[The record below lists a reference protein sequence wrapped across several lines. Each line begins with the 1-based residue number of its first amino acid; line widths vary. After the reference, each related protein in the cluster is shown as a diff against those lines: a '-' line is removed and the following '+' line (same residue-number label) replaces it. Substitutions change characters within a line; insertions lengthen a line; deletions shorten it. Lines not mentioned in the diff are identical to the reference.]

1 MESEEVGRR
10 TTARSRKPNI
20 TLDMEGVLSENLRS
34 LKNTRRGHL
43 ANVTANVNGVQELLS
58 DDRNL
63 QEVKEKLAAAEEAFL
78 KFKDAHLNYAAEIG
92 SEEDKIEC
100 DEYFT
105 GEERKFR
112 DFYWTTSDWITRVEA
127 NLVAQSLQ
135 VDSEVKP
142 EDSVSCAGVGSLT
155 RASRT
160 SKRSSRASSRVSRTS
175 SLFVARAKE
184 AARVAELKAERSM
197 LDKRQVLEE
206 QKFRLKQEELRLN
219 LEAEIVKTVAKEQAL
234 AAIAEQSSL
243 SVSPKPVKREDE
255 FHEEVEF
262 KPPPVMDRTVLN
274 SKAPEWTKP
283 QAANPDCGIRPIYP
297 EVPVA
302 RGTAFDGSTKLQEQQ
317 NALQLQQTRIMEM
330 LAINQNKGKL
340 PQPRVP
346 TFDGSPV
353 EYRTFVRAFKSL
365 IESRTSSSTERL
377 YYLEQYTTGDV
388 KELVRSCHHLAPDE
402 GYAEARRLI
411 EKKFGDDFRIAS
423 AYESKAL
430 NWPPVKS
437 EDGSALSRFSVYL
450 ASCKNAMKGSQY
462 SSKFDQPDNIQK
474 LIYKLPYNMKERW
487 RRVVDDIMELQG
499 RPVKFD
505 DLVSFIDREARI
517 ATNPVFGQITESS
530 KILEARSSRGAVQKL
545 LPKSRELS
553 LAAQVNTDHGL
564 DTEMNRSVI
573 SIDTSQYAPSI
584 APVSNSCCF
593 CNLNHALE
601 DCRSLRSRPYQERIQ
616 FIASKGLC
624 FGCLSDKHIV
634 KDCPQRKSCK
644 FTNCPKKHPTVLHT
658 QPRERLNGETST
670 DRADNASCSATQ
682 VHNGMVSTIDNS
694 CSVTGAGR
702 PRTGMAIV
710 PVKVKRKGSD
720 DAIVKYAFLDNGS
733 SSTFCT
739 ESLMK
744 QLGIE
749 GLKTRISLTTL
760 EKKGS
765 LVDSFLVQDLVISDL
780 DENNFISLPVLYT
793 RTEIPVTKDDIPT
806 QEDADLWP
814 HLNGVYLPNVSAE
827 IGLLIA
833 SDVPEALDP
842 LEVKNSEHGGP
853 YASRTRIGWV
863 VNGPLGRYHQG
874 SHATSFFVKADTEL
888 QRMVEDFYNLDF
900 NESVADN
907 RTELS
912 QDERRFMASVEGST
926 LLKDGHYE
934 IPLPFKDRQYSVPNN
949 RIQAEQRASWLK
961 KRLEKNPRLLDEY
974 KAFVEEI
981 VAKGYARKVPP
992 HQRESGYQGKTWFI
1006 PHHGVYHPHKPGK
1019 IRVVFNCSA
1028 KYQGKCLNDL
1038 LLKGPDLTNSLL
1050 GVLTRFRQDRVA
1062 VMADIEAMF
1071 HQVRVP
1077 DPDCSFLRFLW
1088 WPDGKLSCAVEEYQ
1102 MTVHL
1107 FGAVSSPAC
1116 SNFAV
1121 RKTAEDNAKDF
1132 SADAINTV
1140 RRNFY
1145 VDDCLK
1151 SLPSVEDAVSHVD
1164 ELRSLLQRGGFRLT
1178 KWISNSREVL
1188 ESIPES
1194 ERAQEIK
1201 KLDLQRDELPIERAL
1216 GVQWRIETD
1225 KFGFN
1230 VNIKLRPPTRRGILS
1245 VVGTVF
1251 DPFGFA
1257 APFVLTAK
1265 KILQDLCRI
1274 KLSWDDEIPI
1284 ECNVRWQ
1291 RWLTDLPKLSQFAI
1305 ERCLKPAN
1313 FGRIVSSQL
1322 HHFSDASE
1330 IGFGSVSYL
1339 RLSDSHGGIHCT
1351 ILQGKSRLVPL
1362 KQVTIPRLELSA
1374 AVISVQ
1380 LDKVLKRELDLPLAE
1395 KSVFWTDSTSV
1406 LRYIRNET
1414 KRFHTF
1420 VANRIAIIRDG
1431 SDPDQWRHVG
1441 GDLNPAD
1448 DLSRGLSA
1456 EALLSSDRWIKGP
1469 AFLWEQRER
1478 WPQDPLSLDSISDAD
1493 PEVKVDVNVH
1503 ATVVAVPF
1511 CPVVEYFRRTSSWH
1525 RLKKSVAWFLRYREN
1540 LRLASTRRKLAVS
1553 SPNTPRRRINI
1564 EEMKAAELQIL
1575 KCVQLHYFSEELQSL
1590 TKAGV
1595 DVAHVKKTSGLRSLD
1610 PVLVDGLLRVGGRL
1624 DLAPASFDSK
1634 HQIILPKSDHV
1645 STLIIEHCHLI
1656 SGHSGR
1662 EYVLSLLRE
1671 KFWIVKAS
1679 SVVRRVL
1686 SKCVS
1691 CRRRQRPVCEQ
1702 KMADLPVDRLT
1713 PDQPPF
1719 TSVGVDYFGP
1729 FQVKRGRSLV
1739 KRYGVIFTCLA
1750 IRAVHIE
1757 VAHSLDTDSF
1767 LLALRRFI
1775 ARRGQVKEIRSD
1787 NGTNFSSGEKELRE
1801 SINAWNQEK
1810 IHENL
1815 LQRNIKWSFNPPY
1828 GSHYGGVWERCIRT
1842 TRKILQAL
1850 LREQTT
1856 DDEGLV
1862 TLLCEV
1868 ESIMNGRPI
1877 TTVSSDP
1884 QDQEP
1889 LTPNHLLLLRS
1900 ESPMPP
1906 GLFRR
1911 EDQLSRRRWRQ
1922 VQYLADIFW
1931 KRWSKEYLPLLQ
1943 GRQKWLRPRRNLA
1956 VGDVVLVSV
1965 ENSHRN
1971 SWPLGRIVE
1980 VLTDKKGFVRRA
1992 KVVVKSTVLA
2002 RPIDK
2007 LCLLVEKDKS
2017 Q

>member
-1 MESEEVGRR
+1 MESEEVGQG
-10 TTARSRKPNI
+10 TTARNRKPNI
-20 TLDMEGVLSENLRS
+20 TLDMEGVLSEKLRS

-43 ANVTANVNGVQELLS
+43 ANVTANVNGVHELLS

-63 QEVKEKLAAAEEAFL
+63 QEVKEKLTAAEEAFL
-78 KFKDAHLNYAAEIG
+78 KFKDAHVNYAAEIG

-100 DEYFT
+100 EEYFT
-105 GEERKFR
+105 CEERKFR

-142 EDSVSCAGVGSLT
+142 EDSVSCAGVGSPA

-160 SKRSSRASSRVSRTS
+160 SKRSSRASSRVSRIS

-255 FHEEVEF
+255 FHEEEEF
-262 KPPPVMDRTVLN
+262 KPPPVVDRTVLN
-274 SKAPEWTKP
+274 PKAPEWTRS

-302 RGTAFDGSTKLQEQQ
+302 RGTAFDSSTKLQEQQ

-346 TFDGSPV
+346 TFDGNPV
-353 EYRTFVRAFKSL
+353 EYRTFVRAFESL

-377 YYLEQYTTGDV
+377 YYLEQYTAGDV

-474 LIYKLPYNMKERW
+474 LIFKLPYNMRERW

-564 DTEMNRSVI
+564 DTEVNRSII
-573 SIDTSQYAPSI
+573 STDNSQYAPSI

-616 FIASKGLC
+616 FIASKSLC

-658 QPRERLNGETST
+658 QPRERLNGETSA
-670 DRADNASCSATQ
+670 DSADNASCSATQ

-720 DAIVKYAFLDNGS
+720 DAIVTYAFLDNGS

-749 GLKTRISLTTL
+749 GLRTRISLTTL

-765 LVDSFLVQDLVISDL
+765 LVDSFLVEDLVISDL

-863 VNGPLGRYHQG
+863 VNGPLGRYHQA

-888 QRMVEDFYNLDF
+888 QRMVEDFYNLGF

-949 RIQAEQRASWLK
+949 RIQAEQRASWLE
-961 KRLEKNPRLLDEY
+961 KRLEKNPRLLD
-974 KAFVEEI
+974 
-981 VAKGYARKVPP
+981 
-992 HQRESGYQGKTWFI
+992 
-1006 PHHGVYHPHKPGK
+1006 
-1019 IRVVFNCSA
+1019 
-1028 KYQGKCLNDL
+1028 
-1038 LLKGPDLTNSLL
+1038 
-1050 GVLTRFRQDRVA
+1050 
-1062 VMADIEAMF
+1062 
-1071 HQVRVP
+1071 
-1077 DPDCSFLRFLW
+1077 
-1088 WPDGKLSCAVEEYQ
+1088 
-1102 MTVHL
+1102 HL
-1107 FGAVSSPAC
+1107 
-1116 SNFAV
+1116 
-1121 RKTAEDNAKDF
+1121 
-1132 SADAINTV
+1132 
-1140 RRNFY
+1140 
-1145 VDDCLK
+1145 
-1151 SLPSVEDAVSHVD
+1151 
-1164 ELRSLLQRGGFRLT
+1164 
-1178 KWISNSREVL
+1178 
-1188 ESIPES
+1188 
-1194 ERAQEIK
+1194 
-1201 KLDLQRDELPIERAL
+1201 
-1216 GVQWRIETD
+1216 
-1225 KFGFN
+1225 
-1230 VNIKLRPPTRRGILS
+1230 
-1245 VVGTVF
+1245 
-1251 DPFGFA
+1251 
-1257 APFVLTAK
+1257 
-1265 KILQDLCRI
+1265 
-1274 KLSWDDEIPI
+1274 
-1284 ECNVRWQ
+1284 
-1291 RWLTDLPKLSQFAI
+1291 
-1305 ERCLKPAN
+1305 
-1313 FGRIVSSQL
+1313 
-1322 HHFSDASE
+1322 
-1330 IGFGSVSYL
+1330 
-1339 RLSDSHGGIHCT
+1339 
-1351 ILQGKSRLVPL
+1351 
-1362 KQVTIPRLELSA
+1362 
-1374 AVISVQ
+1374 
-1380 LDKVLKRELDLPLAE
+1380 
-1395 KSVFWTDSTSV
+1395 
-1406 LRYIRNET
+1406 
-1414 KRFHTF
+1414 
-1420 VANRIAIIRDG
+1420 
-1431 SDPDQWRHVG
+1431 
-1441 GDLNPAD
+1441 
-1448 DLSRGLSA
+1448 
-1456 EALLSSDRWIKGP
+1456 IKGP
-1469 AFLWEQRER
+1469 AFLWEQKAR
-1478 WPQDPLSLDSISDAD
+1478 WPQEPLSLDSISDAD
-1493 PEVKVDVNVH
+1493 PVVKVDVNVH
-1503 ATVVAVPF
+1503 ATVAAVPF

-1525 RLKKSVAWFLRYREN
+1525 RLKKSVAWFLWYREN

-1553 SPNTPRRRINI
+1553 SPNTPCRRINM

-1575 KCVQLHYFSEELQSL
+1575 KCVQLHYFSERLQSL

-1595 DVAHVKKTSGLRSLD
+1595 DAAHVKKSSGLLSLH
-1610 PVLVDGLLRVGGRL
+1610 PVLVNGLLRVGGRL

-1679 SVVRRVL
+1679 SAVRRVL

-1729 FQVKRGRSLV
+1729 FQIKRGRSLV
-1739 KRYGVIFTCLA
+1739 KRYGVISACLA

-1767 LLALRRFI
+1767 PLALKRFI
-1775 ARRGQVKEIRSD
+1775 ARRGQGKEIRSD

-1801 SINAWNQEK
+1801 SMNVWNQEK

-1815 LQRNIKWSFNPPY
+1815 LQRNIKWSFNLPY
-1828 GSHYGGVWERCIRT
+1828 GWHYGGVWERCIRT

-1856 DDEGLV
+1856 DDEGLYF
-1862 TLLCEV
+1862 
-1868 ESIMNGRPI
+1868 
-1877 TTVSSDP
+1877 TVRGGEHYEWTS
-1884 QDQEP
+1884 
-1889 LTPNHLLLLRS
+1889 NHDSL
-1900 ESPMPP
+1900 
-1906 GLFRR
+1906 
-1911 EDQLSRRRWRQ
+1911 
-1922 VQYLADIFW
+1922 
-1931 KRWSKEYLPLLQ
+1931 
-1943 GRQKWLRPRRNLA
+1943 
-1956 VGDVVLVSV
+1956 
-1965 ENSHRN
+1965 
-1971 SWPLGRIVE
+1971 
-1980 VLTDKKGFVRRA
+1980 
-1992 KVVVKSTVLA
+1992 
-2002 RPIDK
+2002 
-2007 LCLLVEKDKS
+2007 
-2017 Q
+2017 